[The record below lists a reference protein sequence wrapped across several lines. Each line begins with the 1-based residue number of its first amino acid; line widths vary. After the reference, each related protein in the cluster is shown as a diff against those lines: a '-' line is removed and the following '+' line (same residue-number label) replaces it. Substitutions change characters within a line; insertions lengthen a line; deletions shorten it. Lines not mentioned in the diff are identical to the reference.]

1 MPIDLV
7 ISANSLSHVCKM
19 FNLYYIISMGP
30 CSCSVLRFYL
40 QDTVNSNPT
49 ESKVKMKND
58 LVRDLPR
65 GTWFTVNIENV
76 QKKTTS

>member
-1 MPIDLV
+1 
-7 ISANSLSHVCKM
+7 
-19 FNLYYIISMGP
+19 MGP

-40 QDTVNSNPT
+40 QDTVNSNTT